1 MNIEEEFSDLG
12 PEERTARC
20 LELAQLALGRVE
32 KSANEDMKE
41 LNLNVARCWHSLA
54 RQFATIKMLQQRV
67 SQGAVAAEVCLDPTP
82 LAGVA
87 ETSSAVESFFDSL
100 APAGI

>member
-54 RQFATIKMLQQRV
+54 RQFATIKSLQERV
-67 SQGAVAAEVCLDPTP
+67 SPVASEVCLPTP
-82 LAGVA
+82 LAAVA
-87 ETSSAVESFFDSL
+87 ATSSQVESFFDSL